1 MFRVK
6 RTFVSVWGRRGWD
19 ACRDLWRLCVCDWE
33 RSGCDEDWYGWVLI
47 RFLCCSYLSFSLWVF
62 LCCSTFNLREMKC
75 PPALELHSKCMC
87 ACARVCVC
95 VCGAVPEGSEDWA
108 AAFYSDWTDTNVS
121 GICHAF
127 TLLPTHSSVCV
138 HVCVLQTERSRVGVC
153 DHVVS
158 FPVFV
163 LLCVAPLIL

>member
-1 MFRVK
+1 MFWVK

-87 ACARVCVC
+87 ACACVC
-95 VCGAVPEGSEDWA
+95 VFVVQCQRAVKTEQLLFIVTERTPMCRASA
-108 AAFYSDWTDTNVS
+108 THSPY
-121 GICHAF
+121 C
-127 TLLPTHSSVCV
+127 LPTRVCACTCVCCKLREAVLVCV
-138 HVCVLQTERSRVGVC
+138 IMSCLSQCLYYCV
-153 DHVVS
+153 
-158 FPVFV
+158 
-163 LLCVAPLIL
+163 